1 MRIQAYRVSLGLF
14 ALMLLGCSETNSS
27 ENNVNVPDILR
38 GIAVIGDSFYDE
50 YRGSDDRGGDYASST
65 FNLVELL
72 AMKRG
77 LNFGRWGDW
86 GEPRRTGFEYN
97 WARSGD
103 TSDDMI
109 RHGQHMGAAQQ
120 VREGSVTF
128 VYIGI
133 GANDFSPYYG
143 DSYRN
148 IYSGTTT
155 DAGLRLKVEKAI
167 GNVTLAVDTV
177 KIAGAKGI
185 AVTLFTQWELDP
197 VIQYEFPDASRRKR
211 VADAIDAVNSG
222 ILAMAHSRK
231 IAVVDQNS
239 FGRNAILPF
248 LVRGFLI
255 VGGEKID
262 FLHNGDEPH
271 HSRLADNQHIGTVV
285 SGIVANYYFV
295 DAINSFYG
303 THIARLATDEIL
315 AAAQLHPDQRTE

>member
-1 MRIQAYRVSLGLF
+1 MRIQANRASLCLF

-27 ENNVNVPDILR
+27 ENNVNMPDILR

-50 YRGSDDRGGDYASST
+50 YRGADNRGGDYASIT

-77 LNFGRWGDW
+77 FNFGRWGDW
-86 GEPRRTGFEYN
+86 GEPRREGFEYN

-109 RHGQHMGAAQQ
+109 QHGQHMGAAQQ

-143 DSYRN
+143 DNYKS

-177 KIAGAKGI
+177 KSAGAKGI
-185 AVTLFTQWELDP
+185 AATLFTQWEMDP
-197 VIQYEFPDASRRKR
+197 LIQYEFPNANRRKR

-222 ILAMAHSRK
+222 ILAMARSRK

-239 FGRNAILPF
+239 FGRYAILPC
-248 LVRGFLI
+248 LVNGFLI
-255 VGGEKID
+255 LGGENID
-262 FLHNGDEPH
+262 FFHNGDEPH
-271 HSRLADNQHIGTVV
+271 HSRLADNEHIGTVV
-285 SGIVANYYFV
+285 SGLAANYYFV

-303 THIARLATDEIL
+303 THIARLTTDEIL
-315 AAAQLHPDQRTE
+315 TIAHLNLDQRIE